1 MHVSGIDPQMGSAL
15 FLGLAFNGV
24 FEWASHVVVM
34 GLLSAEGVTPIY
46 LCTLQNPSFYS
57 AVA

>member
-1 MHVSGIDPQMGSAL
+1 MGSAL